1 MSTFAW
7 RVLAGCGLLIG
18 LAFTQDPGYLVADT
32 KFDLVAAPGD
42 FVVRALH
49 LWDGEGAFG
58 QLQNQALWW
67 GLVLA
72 VAFAGTARLVR
83 ALGVRSDLACLLA
96 GAAYALSPRMLTTMG
111 PISSESWPMALAPW
125 VLLPLVVGAERG
137 SPRLAAAWAGVAVAC
152 VGGINAA
159 AAFAVIPLGVVWLLT
174 RTRGPRRRALML
186 WWPVFTFLGT
196 LWWLVPL
203 AVMGAYSPP
212 FLDWIE
218 TASVTTF
225 PTTVADALRG
235 TSNWVAYIDTTSR
248 AGRDLLSTPYLA
260 LDAGVLLLLGC
271 AGMVLRSNP
280 HRAFLARGLAVGLV
294 LVTLGHE
301 GAVQGWGAATLHD
314 LLDGVLSPIRNVHK
328 FDPIIRLP
336 LVIGLA
342 YAVEQ
347 LRAGSRTGSGAAR
360 QQRLNTAVLTA

>member
-1 MSTFAW
+1 
-7 RVLAGCGLLIG
+7 
-18 LAFTQDPGYLVADT
+18 
-32 KFDLVAAPGD
+32 
-42 FVVRALH
+42 
-49 LWDGEGAFG
+49 
-58 QLQNQALWW
+58 
-67 GLVLA
+67 
-72 VAFAGTARLVR
+72 
-83 ALGVRSDLACLLA
+83 
-96 GAAYALSPRMLTTMG
+96 
-111 PISSESWPMALAPW
+111 
-125 VLLPLVVGAERG
+125 
-137 SPRLAAAWAGVAVAC
+137 
-152 VGGINAA
+152 
-159 AAFAVIPLGVVWLLT
+159 
-174 RTRGPRRRALML
+174 ML

-347 LRAGSRTGSGAAR
+347 LRAGSSTGSGATR
-360 QQRLNTAVLTA
+360 QQRLSTAVLTATAVAVVVAGAMPALTGRIAPREPVVAVPGYWSATAQWLDEQDATEGDATALLVPGSGFGRYQWGSPDDEPLQWLADSRWAVRNVVPSPGRGCATWWCATT